1 MKARK
6 ISGKFDMFGLKHVM
20 LDPGRDVNPFLQVK
34 PRSMHNLFAVG
45 LDLQKGDHVTLVD

>member
-1 MKARK
+1 
-6 ISGKFDMFGLKHVM
+6 M
-20 LDPGRDVNPFLQVK
+20 LDPGRDVNAFLQVK

>member
-1 MKARK
+1 
-6 ISGKFDMFGLKHVM
+6 MFGLTHVM